1 VWVGC
6 PSWYCTNGQ
15 SAESGSPIPNQETA
29 RKWGWMLTNQKRS
42 SGCDQYF
49 SVSSTSRFGT
59 DTAYP
64 LQYRYSTV
72 QYVTNYSTVPGTV
85 LPFIRA
91 SQKFLDGGV
100 VCEWG
105 SRYEFSVES
114 VFRSVLCT
122 MIFLF
127 KGISWVRFRSVPGSM
142 VLWTQKNPGIK
153 NTLNN
158 GAVIFHY
165 Y

>member
-1 VWVGC
+1 M
-6 PSWYCTNGQ
+6 TNTFLYLVLRA
-15 SAESGSPIPNQETA
+15 SVPIP
-29 RKWGWMLTNQKRS
+29 LT
-42 SGCDQYF
+42 
-49 SVSSTSRFGT
+49 
-59 DTAYP
+59 
-64 LQYRYSTV
+64 RYSTGTV
-72 QYVTNYSTVPGTV
+72 QYSTLQTTVPGTV

-158 GAVIFHY
+158 GAVFICICI
-165 Y
+165 